1 MIPMSANLFALPT
14 PPLPSPG
21 ANSPVEITTFSY
33 EDRRVIFPAVTEA
46 LELCGCWL
54 LQRHAT
60 SLTQVEFHF
69 EVYLRSIVDLYAA
82 LIAAGLELTR
92 ASHNDLTALCT
103 LRQHRDSPTNTAGLV
118 TARLEISFLE
128 DAESMTLMA
137 STAACA

>member
-1 MIPMSANLFALPT
+1 MIPMSADLFVLPA
-14 PPLPSPG
+14 PHLPSAATPS
-21 ANSPVEITTFSY
+21 AVDITTFSY
-33 EDRRVIFPAVTEA
+33 EDRRIVFPAVTEA
-46 LELCGCWL
+46 LEQCGCWL

-103 LRQHRDSPTNTAGLV
+103 VRQHRESVTNIAGLV
-118 TARLEISFLE
+118 SARLEISFLE
-128 DAESMTLMA
+128 GTESVTLAA